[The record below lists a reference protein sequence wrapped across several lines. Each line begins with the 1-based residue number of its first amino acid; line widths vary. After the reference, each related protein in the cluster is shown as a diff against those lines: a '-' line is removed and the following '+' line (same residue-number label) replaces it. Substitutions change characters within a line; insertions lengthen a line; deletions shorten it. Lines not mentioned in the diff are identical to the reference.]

1 MRFQSKPA
9 KPQDLHKVPKAARV
23 TENTAHSSNF
33 PKLDGSSN
41 SPCRDE
47 DLLLFVGTLQQQQQG
62 RAAAVDSSVSGV
74 EAMGDAHT
82 GMGAEG
88 AHMHR

>member
-9 KPQDLHKVPKAARV
+9 KPQDLHKVPEAARV
-23 TENTAHSSNF
+23 TENAAHSSNF
-33 PKLDGSSN
+33 PKLDGSSKG
-41 SPCRDE
+41 PCRDE
-47 DLLLFVGTLQQQQQG
+47 DLLLFVGTLQQRQG
-62 RAAAVDSSVSGV
+62 RAAAVDPSVSGV
-74 EAMGDAHT
+74 EATGDAHI